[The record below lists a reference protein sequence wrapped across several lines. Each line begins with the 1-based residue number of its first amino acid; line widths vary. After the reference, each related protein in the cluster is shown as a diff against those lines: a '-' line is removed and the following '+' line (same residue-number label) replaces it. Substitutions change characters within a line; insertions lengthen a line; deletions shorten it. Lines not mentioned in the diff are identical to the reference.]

1 MDLIKLSGKDCKG
14 IVLGF
19 DEENGKLEW
28 KSFFGNAG
36 AVASI
41 PECNGAFFLDTDSG
55 RFDGDKFK
63 AEKTGD
69 SQFLLHVGTF
79 EVRLSFKADEETG
92 VISIKPYVKN
102 TDSKDHVIY
111 SCFPRIPVYGNDYE
125 VYGQY
130 TAWCAENQGD
140 WMTLAAGNIEL
151 TNSAGSSSV
160 SCTPFAC
167 LRNRNTGNTV
177 AFHVLPIGDWFIRF
191 RRIAGHRTGYTV
203 IEAGLSDAGLRLD
216 IAAGAELEMP
226 EILMY
231 SFSGDLKTC
240 GEPIQRYILPRFPK
254 RHIPDPI
261 FNTWFYNYDVL
272 DAEVLKKQVP
282 VAKKLGIKTF
292 VIDAGWFGT
301 GIDWEN
307 QVGCWQENT
316 TRAFHGKMREF
327 SDFVRENGMDFGLWM
342 EPQRAGRE
350 TEIYRNHPDWFMD
363 EDAVIYDLTK
373 PEVRAFIVDEL
384 SHLVKTY
391 DLKWMKLDYNTDM
404 FRDLTGTNYYYYYI
418 AEREL
423 YREFQERN
431 PQVTFEG
438 CAGGGARTDIPNVFN
453 LYHGHFVSDTVHPLE
468 VLRSRQ
474 NVAMRM
480 TPAYMGSW
488 IVAQEVKFPV
498 NTYTDHDIDKRTK
511 VITCGDAWWEQT
523 VDYSLDFVMACN
535 LIGEYGFSA
544 DLAAFSEK
552 NQEIIRKANLYG
564 IKHKELL
571 ETSIAHLLT
580 EPKKMNDISGWE
592 LIQLESEK
600 LEESLVF
607 AFRLTDDAESYY
619 VFPKGI
625 DTSRRY
631 AVEFYDGTCFET
643 DGADIVN
650 YGIRIDCPTRYSAMI
665 VDLKA
670 I

>member
-1 MDLIKLSGKDCKG
+1 MSLIKLAGKKSRG
-14 IVLGF
+14 VVLSF
-19 DEENGKLEW
+19 DEENRKLEW
-28 KSFFGNAG
+28 KNFFGNA
-36 AVASI
+36 AAEAPI
-41 PECNGAFFLDTDSG
+41 PECNGTFFLDTDAG

-69 SQFLLHVGTF
+69 SRFLLSAGPF
-79 EVRLSFKADEETG
+79 EVRVDYEVDDVTG
-92 VISIKPYVKN
+92 IISIKPYVKN
-102 TDSKDHVIY
+102 TDKQDHVIY
-111 SCFPRIPVYGNDYE
+111 SCMSRIPVYGNDFE
-125 VYGQY
+125 IYGQY
-130 TAWCAENQGD
+130 TAWCAENQGE
-140 WMTLAAGNIEL
+140 WMKLASGNIEL
-151 TNSAGSSSV
+151 TNSAGSSTV

-167 LRNRNTGNTV
+167 LRSRNTGKAV
-177 AFHVLPIGDWFIRF
+177 AFHVLPIGDWVIRF

-203 IEAGLSDAGLRLD
+203 IEAGLSDAGLRLG
-216 IAAGAELEMP
+216 IAAETELEMP

-231 SFSGDLKTC
+231 SFDGDLKNC
-240 GEPIQRYILPRFPK
+240 GEAIQRYILPRYPR
-254 RHIPDPI
+254 RHIPDPV

-301 GIDWEN
+301 GVDWEN

-316 TRAFHGKMREF
+316 TRAFHGNMKEF
-327 SDFVRENGMDFGLWM
+327 ADYVRENGMDFGLWM

-350 TEIYRNHPDWFMD
+350 TDVYKNHPDWFMD

-373 PEVRAFIVDEL
+373 PEVREYIVNEL
-384 SHLVKTY
+384 SRLVQTY

-404 FRDLTGTNYYYYYI
+404 YRDLTGTNYYYYYI

-431 PQVTFEG
+431 PQVSFEG
-438 CAGGGARTDIPNVFN
+438 CAGGGARTDIANVFN

-468 VLRSRQ
+468 ILRSRQ

-523 VDYSLDFVMACN
+523 VDYNLDFVMACN
-535 LIGEYGFSA
+535 LLGEYGFSA

-564 IKHKELL
+564 IEHKELL

-580 EPKKMNDISGWE
+580 EPKLMNDITGWT

-600 LEESLVF
+600 LGESLVF

-619 VFPKGI
+619 AFPKGI
-625 DTSRRY
+625 DTGRKYS
-631 AVEFYDGTCFET
+631 VEFYDGTSAEMS
-643 DGADIVN
+643 GEDIVN
-650 YGIRIDCPTRYSAMI
+650 YGIRIDCAKRYSAMI
-665 VDLKA
+665 IDIKA